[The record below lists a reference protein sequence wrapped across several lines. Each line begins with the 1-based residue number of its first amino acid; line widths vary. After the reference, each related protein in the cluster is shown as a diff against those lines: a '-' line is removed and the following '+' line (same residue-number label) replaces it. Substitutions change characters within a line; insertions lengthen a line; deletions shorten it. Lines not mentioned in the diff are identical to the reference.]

1 MRQNVQI
8 IKRSTQHQVTRMNG
22 RSNVLLEDDGHWI
35 IYIRISFSC
44 QADVKIKVVVI
55 KPAFAE
61 TLKCKGFLSCQFCT
75 SLLCCVWKCGFWMT
89 IEVISIYVTKSWI
102 SAKLSWLSS
111 SRPLVLRPHFQ
122 LSKTFLLSLFS
133 ADRQIPAPFINESLA
148 QVLKFMN
155 RQLRSL
161 ACHFFHLE
169 FHFHLKKRSTFSFIR

>member
-1 MRQNVQI
+1 MSFLETTVI
-8 IKRSTQHQVTRMNG
+8 ESFTYIHTYFFFLPG
-22 RSNVLLEDDGHWI
+22 RCKNK
-35 IYIRISFSC
+35 SC
-44 QADVKIKVVVI
+44 SDQTC
-55 KPAFAE
+55 FCWN
-61 TLKCKGFLSCQFCT
+61 TFKCKWFLSVLYE
-75 SLLCCVWKCGFWMT
+75 SILCCVWKCGFFWMT